1 VESEITERTIFV
13 RESRAAVNFLRG
25 FLVVVAALA
34 LWRGEFGTRTTSTRV
49 AAAIVFVLVGGG
61 ALVAWI
67 WFRRHPG
74 RLEVTPSTV
83 TLRHRGRPATTVL
96 PKTGDL
102 YLESHLV
109 GSARAP
115 SRVWVLKVAGSE
127 GSISLHFF
135 KHREVEEAC
144 TSLGWTFVNRSG

>member
-1 VESEITERTIFV
+1 
-13 RESRAAVNFLRG
+13 
-25 FLVVVAALA
+25 
-34 LWRGEFGTRTTSTRV
+34 V
-49 AAAIVFVLVGGG
+49 AAAIVFVLVDGG

-109 GSARAP
+109 GSAR
-115 SRVWVLKVAGSE
+115 VAGLGPE
-127 GSISLHFF
+127 GGGLKGQQLPAFLQ
-135 KHREVEEAC
+135 AP
-144 TSLGWTFVNRSG
+144 